1 MKKVIFAAL
10 LLGASIAPAH
20 AETSQT
26 AQMIKSI
33 DAFVTAHAGEL
44 VDDTLTAEQ
53 VVQMKLIAHQ
63 AAVAA
68 SCDGFK
74 LSEEKFVAAFSKLA
88 HMQEAGMNDAEKTYF
103 VRHLLVTYGVLL
115 GGALAV
121 AAPCR
126 VNCNAAAA
134 EARLSAAGTSPP
146 LSSAARK

>member
-1 MKKVIFAAL
+1 MKSLIFGTL
-10 LLGASIAPAH
+10 LLGASATALH

-26 AQMIKSI
+26 TQMIQSI

-44 VDDTLTAEQ
+44 VDDKLTPGQ

-68 SCDGFK
+68 TCDGFT

-88 HMQEAGMNDAEKTYF
+88 HVQEADMSAEEKTYF
-103 VRHLLVTYGVLL
+103 ERHLMVTYGVML

-121 AAPCR
+121 AAPDPAGFCADAEEER
-126 VNCNAAAA
+126 GDPEFAAMSVW
-134 EARLSAAGTSPP
+134 E
-146 LSSAARK
+146 

>member
-121 AAPCR
+121 AAPDPAGFC
-126 VNCNAAAA
+126 ADA
-134 EARLSAAGTSPP
+134 EDERADPEFASMSVWE
-146 LSSAARK
+146 